1 MLDEGKLCDDEQ
13 HAQLLHMFKA
23 VVMAGNIRQPAP
35 FSAAILL
42 FLPPHPRATHF
53 MLLL

>member
-13 HAQLLHMFKA
+13 HAQLQHRFKA
-23 VVMAGNIRQPAP
+23 VVMAGKIRQPAP

-42 FLPPHPRATHF
+42 FLPPLPPPHF